1 MEQKDAD
8 NQGAEGSA
16 SENPDSPEPEEF
28 NLAAKKQY
36 IWGGLFLLF
45 GLYIFGSYIS
55 AGPSIDNE
63 DASSLGP
70 PIALLLV
77 GVGIYFMFFGR
88 KFFTTES
95 DTLEYFEAIAM
106 AVGIALTVRAFFVEP
121 FKIPSGSMIPT
132 LLVGDYL
139 FVSKSAYGFRLP
151 FTQERI
157 LMGDG
162 PSRGDVA
169 VFEYPRDP
177 EKDYIKRIIG
187 LPGDR
192 IVYRSKRLYING
204 KPIEYKAMGPYNYK
218 TVQGDVRESAFFTEN
233 LGNVSHPILVQSY
246 SFMDGYTD
254 QVIPEGHYFV
264 MGDNRDNSNDSR
276 AWGFVPAHRLV
287 GKALRIFWS
296 WDQHSEAI
304 ADGVRWD
311 RLWTPVD

>member
-1 MEQKDAD
+1 MDANVQAD
-8 NQGAEGSA
+8 QNINQESSSQGGSEGS
-16 SENPDSPEPEEF
+16 DSGK
-28 NLAAKKQY
+28 ATTKHY
-36 IWGGLFLLF
+36 WWGGLFLLF
-45 GLYIFGSYIS
+45 GLYILGSYVS
-55 AGPSIDNE
+55 SGPSIDNE
-63 DASSLGP
+63 EVGSLGP
-70 PIALLLV
+70 PIAIVLI
-77 GVGIYFMFFGR
+77 GIGGYFIFFGR
-88 KFFTTES
+88 KFFAKES
-95 DTLEYFEAIAM
+95 ETVEYFEAIAM

-151 FTQERI
+151 FTQDRV
-157 LMGDG
+157 LMGSG

-177 EKDYIKRIIG
+177 DKDYIKRIVG

-192 IVYRSKRLYING
+192 IVYRSKRLYIND
-204 KPIEYKAMGPYNYK
+204 KPIEYQAMGSYNYV
-218 TVQGDVRESAFFTEN
+218 TVQGAVKEVAIFTEKLEN
-233 LGNVSHPILVQSY
+233 APHPILVQSY

-254 QVIPEGHYFV
+254 KVVPPGHYFV

-296 WDQHSEAI
+296 WDQHSDDLFE
-304 ADGVRWD
+304 GVRWD
-311 RLWTPVD
+311 RLWTPVE